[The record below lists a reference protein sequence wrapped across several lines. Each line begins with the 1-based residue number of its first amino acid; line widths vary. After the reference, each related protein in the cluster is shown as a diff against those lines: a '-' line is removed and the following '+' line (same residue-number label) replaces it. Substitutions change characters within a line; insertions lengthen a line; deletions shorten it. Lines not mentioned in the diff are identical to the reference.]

1 MSEKIK
7 IVTGKIQ
14 TGKTTKLFMFANS
27 HKSVDGILQPIVN
40 DKRKLYHISSR
51 TIKEFEID
59 DQGNE
64 TFNIGRYY
72 FSKESFNWANEKI
85 IDSFNKTPE
94 WLILDEIGKLEL
106 EEKGFHSSINKIL
119 GERKNKSTK
128 IILVIRDYLLDKA
141 LDFYKINNGEYEVM
155 NL

>member
-7 IVTGKIQ
+7 IVTGKKKKK
-14 TGKTTKLFMFANS
+14 KTTKLFMLANS

-64 TFNIGRYY
+64 TINIGRYY
-72 FSKESFNWANEKI
+72 FSKETFNWANEKI
-85 IDSFNKTPE
+85 IDSFNKSAADPCS
-94 WLILDEIGKLEL
+94 L
-106 EEKGFHSSINKIL
+106 
-119 GERKNKSTK
+119 
-128 IILVIRDYLLDKA
+128 
-141 LDFYKINNGEYEVM
+141 
-155 NL
+155 